1 MHLLV
6 LDHHD
11 SFVHNILQLLRESEG
26 VTFDRIQTEALD
38 LHQLNRYDGV
48 ILSPGPCT
56 PVDYPNTQ
64 QLITSSIASDL
75 PILGICLGHQAI
87 AEHFGAKLYQLPA
100 PLHGHASRLTR
111 IDSTDSVVGWAHEGS
126 LIGRY
131 HSWAVDISTL
141 PECLLAT
148 SFSEEP
154 GEGFVLMSLRHQELP
169 IWGLQFHPESMITER
184 GKDYISG
191 FLAHIAH

>member
-111 IDSTDSVVGWAHEGS
+111 IDSADSVVG
-126 LIGRY
+126 
-131 HSWAVDISTL
+131 
-141 PECLLAT
+141 
-148 SFSEEP
+148 
-154 GEGFVLMSLRHQELP
+154 
-169 IWGLQFHPESMITER
+169 
-184 GKDYISG
+184 
-191 FLAHIAH
+191 

>member
-1 MHLLV
+1 M
-6 LDHHD
+6 
-11 SFVHNILQLLRESEG
+11 
-26 VTFDRIQTEALD
+26 
-38 LHQLNRYDGV
+38 
-48 ILSPGPCT
+48 
-56 PVDYPNTQ
+56 
-64 QLITSSIASDL
+64 
-75 PILGICLGHQAI
+75 
-87 AEHFGAKLYQLPA
+87 
-100 PLHGHASRLTR
+100 
-111 IDSTDSVVGWAHEGS
+111 VGWAPQGS

-154 GEGFVLMSLRHQELP
+154 GEGSVLMSLRHQELP

>member
-111 IDSTDSVVGWAHEGS
+111 IDSTDSVVGWAPQGS

-154 GEGFVLMSLRHQELP
+154 GEGSVLMSLRHRELP
-169 IWGLQFHPESMITER
+169 IWGLQFHPESMITE
-184 GKDYISG
+184 
-191 FLAHIAH
+191 